1 MNKLALATVFVLSQA
16 VALSAFAQEKTRAEV
31 KAEAASAVKS
41 GAIPKGE
48 QSAPEMKAKST
59 KARADVKSDTKGA
72 VKAGETAKSE
82 GEKSEG
88 GAMKKTQSTKA
99 RADVKAETKAAVK
112 AGEIPKGEAEAV
124 KK

>member
-1 MNKLALATVFVLSQA
+1 
-16 VALSAFAQEKTRAEV
+16 
-31 KAEAASAVKS
+31 
-41 GAIPKGE
+41 
-48 QSAPEMKAKST
+48 
-59 KARADVKSDTKGA
+59 VKSDTKGA

-82 GEKSEG
+82 GEKAEG
-88 GAMKKTQSTKA
+88 AAMKKTQSTKA

>member
-82 GEKSEG
+82 GEKAEG
-88 GAMKKTQSTKA
+88 AVAKVKSTKDRKA
-99 RADVKAETKAAVK
+99 VKDETKAAVK
-112 AGEIPKGEAEAV
+112 AGDIPRGEAEAV

>member
-16 VALSAFAQEKTRAEV
+16 VALSAFAQAKTRAEV

-48 QSAPEMKAKST
+48 QAAPEMKAKST
-59 KARADVKSDTKGA
+59 KPRADVKADTKGA
-72 VKAGETAKSE
+72 VKSGATAKAE
-82 GEKSEG
+82 GEKAEG
-88 GAMKKTQSTKA
+88 AAPMAKSTKA